1 MPFPI
6 KNIQKLC
13 DNNGETFKSLE
24 NKFGF
29 GNSTI
34 KRWENAKKLP
44 PYERVK
50 MIADYFH
57 VSVYELSDGLFDE
70 PNEDNKKTATIGD
83 GHSAPIESK
92 TTVNS
97 REELK
102 RLIDRLTDQEVSD
115 LLKYVK
121 KIILG

>member
-6 KNIQKLC
+6 ENIQKLC
-13 DNNGETFKSLE
+13 DKHGESFKSLE

-44 PYERVK
+44 PYDRVK

-57 VSVYELSDGLFDE
+57 VSVYELSNGLFDE

-83 GHSAPIESK
+83 GNANS
-92 TTVNS
+92 VNS

-102 RLIDRLTDQEVSD
+102 RLIDRLTDQEVSE